1 MEDYVQ
7 PTIRTRPD
15 HIVIHVATNN
25 LPSKKDLAEISS
37 DILGLALKLK
47 SGTCQ
52 ILVSNLATRND
63 QHCKKAL
70 EGNQPLKVL
79 YREKNINII
88 GHGNTITVRHLNC
101 SKVHLYLKD
110 NKVLTKKFKEA
121 VSNILH

>member
-101 SKVHLYLKD
+101 SKVHLYLKN

>member
-25 LPSKKDLAEISS
+25 LPLKKDSAEISS
-37 DILGLALKLK
+37 DIVGLALKLK

>member
-1 MEDYVQ
+1 MEDYAQ

-25 LPSKKDLAEISS
+25 LPSKKDSAEISS
-37 DILGLALKLK
+37 DIVGLALKLI
-47 SGTCQ
+47 SDTCQ

-63 QHCKKAL
+63 QHCKKAS

>member
-25 LPSKKDLAEISS
+25 LPSKKDLAEIYS

-101 SKVHLYLKD
+101 SKVHLYLKN

>member
-1 MEDYVQ
+1 MQ

-101 SKVHLYLKD
+101 SKVHLYLKN

>member
-7 PTIRTRPD
+7 STIRTRPD

-25 LPSKKDLAEISS
+25 LPSKKDSAEISS
-37 DILGLALKLK
+37 DIVGLALKLK
-47 SGTCQ
+47 SDTCQ